1 MFNLLAALT
10 LFVLVVLAI
19 IAVIVIP
26 RVRRNKKAAGAT
38 PAVSTT
44 PDEDGPANV
53 VSDPELYRV
62 LFYYGIAVIVVMV
75 ITTGLLWGSL
85 FFGDYFD
92 GGQTALIFLV
102 MYILLSFKEIRAN
115 EVGAAFCY
123 GKALQVLPSG
133 LHFAPLWLMQI
144 KKGPRTV
151 QEFQCPGEPE
161 KVQKTGDEVPL
172 KEGMVRPIRVVT
184 GGPSDKKTGDL
195 LNTRMTLSLSFF
207 VQWAITDV
215 LDYTSNYGDSAQ
227 VEKQVRDIGEA
238 ILAEIAVVNSPASFI
253 DDLLKTNK
261 LLAKGMDK
269 RFENSGVHIIAARL
283 ISPDVSHEV
292 SIALANIPKVRA
304 EAEQAKVKS
313 EGEKTRLTNEGA
325 GKAAAE
331 LAMLTAR
338 ADGRKK
344 MMDALGVDGDAVL
357 ASEAVNGILDKTDV
371 LVMGQGGAT
380 DAMGLVKA
388 AQSALNSGKTKGV

>member
-1 MFNLLAALT
+1 MFYLSAAFVLL
-10 LFVLVVLAI
+10 VLVVTLKF
-19 IAVIVIP
+19 VIP
-26 RVRRNKKAAGAT
+26 RVRGKKVTGRT
-38 PAVSTT
+38 PTTSTT
-44 PDEDGPANV
+44 PKEDGPANV
-53 VSDPELYRV
+53 VPDPELYRV
-62 LFYYGIAVIVVMV
+62 LFYCGIVAIVTMTV
-75 ITTGLLWGSL
+75 ITGMLWGSL

-92 GGQTALIFLV
+92 GGQTALLFLV
-102 MYILLSFKEIRAN
+102 MYILLSFKEVRAN

-123 GKALQVLPSG
+123 GKALQVIPSG
-133 LHFAPLWLMQI
+133 SHFVPFGLMQI

-151 QEFQCPGEPE
+151 QEFQCPSEPE

-172 KEGMVRPIRVVT
+172 QEGMVRPIRVVT
-184 GGPSDKKTGDL
+184 GGPKDSKAGDL
-195 LNTRMTLSLSFF
+195 LNTRMTLTLSFF

-238 ILAEIAVVNSPASFI
+238 ILAEIAVANSPASFI
-253 DDLLKTNK
+253 DNLLKTNRR
-261 LLAKGMDK
+261 LAEGMDK

-283 ISPDVSHEV
+283 LSPDISRGVST
-292 SIALANIPKVRA
+292 ALANIPKVRA
-304 EAEQAKVKS
+304 EAEQAKITS

-331 LAMLTAR
+331 LAMLTAK

-344 MMDALGVDGDAVL
+344 MMDALGVDGNAVL

-371 LVMGQGGAT
+371 LVMGQGGTT

-388 AQSALNSGKTKGV
+388 AQSALNSGKTKGVQS

>member
-1 MFNLLAALT
+1 MFYLSAA
-10 LFVLVVLAI
+10 FVLLVLIVTTWLI
-19 IAVIVIP
+19 IR
-26 RVRRNKKAAGAT
+26 RVRGKKVAGAT
-38 PAVSTT
+38 PATSTT
-44 PDEDGPANV
+44 SDEDGPANV
-53 VSDPELYRV
+53 VPDPELYRV
-62 LFYYGIAVIVVMV
+62 LFYCGIVAIVTMTVV
-75 ITTGLLWGSL
+75 TGLLWGSL

-92 GGQTALIFLV
+92 GGQTALIFLM

-133 LHFAPLWLMQI
+133 LHFVPLWLMQI

-184 GGPSDKKTGDL
+184 GGPHKDKTGDF

-215 LDYTSNYGDSAQ
+215 LDYTSNYGDSAL

-238 ILAEIAVVNSPASFI
+238 ILAETAVNHSPASFI
-253 DDLLKTNK
+253 DDLLAINA
-261 LLAKGMDK
+261 LLAQGMDE

-283 ISPDVSHEV
+283 ISPDISRGV
-292 SIALANIPKVRA
+292 SIALANIPTVRA

-313 EGEKTRLTNEGA
+313 EGEKTKLTNEGA
-325 GKAAAE
+325 GRSAAR
-331 LAMLTAR
+331 LSMLTAE
-338 ADGRKK
+338 AEGRKK

-388 AQSALNSGKTKGV
+388 AQSALNSSKTKGVKP